1 MCRGER
7 GVEELRERVSGK
19 LEVPVEEREL
29 CVSLSR
35 LSLISSEEES
45 LEEAVEEV
53 VSSLV
58 FLVRGGRL
66 RVDDVGRMVVIEL
79 RALGWL

>member
-19 LEVPVEEREL
+19 LEVPAEEREL
-29 CVSLSR
+29 CASLSR

-66 RVDDVGRMVVIEL
+66 RVDDVGRMAVLEL

>member
-1 MCRGER
+1 MCSGER
-7 GVEELRERVSGK
+7 RVEELRERVSGR
-19 LEVPVEEREL
+19 LEVPVEEREV

-35 LSLISSEEES
+35 LSLISAEEES

-66 RVDDVGRMVVIEL
+66 RVDDVGRMAVLEL

>member
-1 MCRGER
+1 MCSGER
-7 GVEELRERVSGK
+7 RLEELRERVSGR
-19 LEVPVEEREL
+19 LEVPVEEREV

-35 LSLISSEEES
+35 LSLISAEEES

-66 RVDDVGRMVVIEL
+66 RVDDVGRMAVLEL